1 MTNEQCLTR
10 VLQRSLSRLVL
21 TVGTILL
28 LEACAT
34 PDSAK
39 TVVDTQHIHRIVGSP
54 ASVIVTNVHDD
65 SHALPFAEQYCES
78 LGKTAKF
85 NGMIRYKYRYRNTPT
100 ESAEFDCRLADPP
113 RPV

>member
-10 VLQRSLSRLVL
+10 GLQRSLRRLVL

-39 TVVDTQHIHRIVGSP
+39 TVVDAQHIHRIVGSTV
-54 ASVIVTNVHDD
+54 SVIVTDVHE
-65 SHALPFAEQYCES
+65 APTRCPLPS
-78 LGKTAKF
+78 SIAKASERQPSST
-85 NGMIRYKYRYRNTPT
+85 G
-100 ESAEFDCRLADPP
+100 
-113 RPV
+113 